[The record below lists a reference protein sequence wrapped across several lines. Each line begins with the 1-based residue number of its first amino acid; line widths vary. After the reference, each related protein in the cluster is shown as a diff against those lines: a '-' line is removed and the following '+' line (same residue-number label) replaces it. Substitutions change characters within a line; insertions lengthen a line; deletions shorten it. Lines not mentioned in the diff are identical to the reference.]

1 MLDGDSDGYRGNDDS
16 TKLFPSLQGDHYSAC
31 IGHLQQRSSQSHS
44 QHSARLLNF
53 YSLFPP
59 TRKLVCTCTRGC
71 HCPARCGR
79 DCTGVR
85 GPHRAARSPRAG
97 ARGLSTSPPALG
109 VFPDPTSVTLRITRG
124 GDSIWEWTGPASQ
137 ARPPLPRTRL
147 TEATALRSSRPS
159 SEPSRGDVPSPLRP
173 GLCAGPAPS
182 GPPAGAAWPR
192 RRPWLRRSHL
202 PGARGSWVS
211 FPVWPVKGAAG
222 GAGSWP
228 GLPHVG
234 ALGIGGIQSPVF
246 SPRRPGPGAD
256 GGKSGAVSQGQT
268 GRLPSSHRARRLYS
282 GSARPPEPRGS

>member
-147 TEATALRSSRPS
+147 TEATALRGSRPS

-182 GPPAGAAWPR
+182 GASGRRLAAPAALAPEKPPAGSARVLGFFPSLARKR
-192 RRPWLRRSHL
+192 RCWGCGFL
-202 PGARGSWVS
+202 A
-211 FPVWPVKGAAG
+211 
-222 GAGSWP
+222 